1 MIILTMTMFT
11 INDAGSPISWY
22 PHCACTY
29 IYWTAFMPPDQALQ
43 VVSLECPADIC
54 EADRNSVV
62 AVAGV
67 DNTSLLL
74 QVRAGAAHV
83 KGTAG

>member
-1 MIILTMTMFT
+1 
-11 INDAGSPISWY
+11 
-22 PHCACTY
+22 
-29 IYWTAFMPPDQALQ
+29 MPPDQALQ